1 VERFSPDPLFL
12 RAQSGSIPAKLR
24 LAWRNQT
31 TAQKLFD
38 IALVVFFVAA
48 IQVGWGG

>member
-1 VERFSPDPLFL
+1 MTPDPLFL
-12 RAQSGSIPAKLR
+12 RAQSGSISAKLR

-31 TAQKLFD
+31 TAQKLFN

-48 IQVGWGG
+48 IQVGWGP